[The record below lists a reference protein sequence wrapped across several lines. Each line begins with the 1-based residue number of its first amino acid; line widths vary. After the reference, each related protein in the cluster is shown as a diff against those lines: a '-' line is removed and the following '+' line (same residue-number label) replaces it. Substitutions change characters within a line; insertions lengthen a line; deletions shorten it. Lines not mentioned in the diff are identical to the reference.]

1 LLSPPDLPLFLW
13 SRSAL
18 ELIAS
23 TVGSLMRLDESTEL
37 LSKGRFARV
46 AVKVDLSN
54 PLLPGIEIT
63 VEDSV
68 LSSFWQPLSLKVS
81 I

>member
-1 LLSPPDLPLFLW
+1 
-13 SRSAL
+13 
-18 ELIAS
+18 
-23 TVGSLMRLDESTEL
+23 MRLDESTEL